1 MMIRKPHFLM
11 LAHKELWNGQERF
24 LLFGVLYYFVGDA
37 FFVWIV
43 TF

>member
-11 LAHKELWNGQERF
+11 LAHKELCNGQERF